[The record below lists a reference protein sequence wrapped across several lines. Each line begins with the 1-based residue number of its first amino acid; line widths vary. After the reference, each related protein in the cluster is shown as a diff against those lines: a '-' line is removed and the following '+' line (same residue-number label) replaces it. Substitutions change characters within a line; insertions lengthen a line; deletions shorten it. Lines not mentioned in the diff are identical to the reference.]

1 MAERARIRRFG
12 LAERTAHWL
21 VAVTTVVM
29 TVSGLAL
36 YLPSLADYV
45 ARPLAKQVHLGAAI
59 ALGAGLVALL
69 LVANR
74 RELRRTARQLDR
86 FDRYD
91 REWLLGGPGRLMER
105 LPSPPQG
112 RFNAGQKL
120 NAAISAGL
128 LVVLAVTGTLL
139 WLGERNTSF
148 RLDGSVIVHDWA
160 SLLLGLLVLGHVYLA
175 VLHPT
180 TRHALRGM
188 TTGEVDREWARK
200 HHPLWVAE
208 QEEEAAGR

>member
-12 LAERTAHWL
+12 LAERAAHWL
-21 VAVTTVVM
+21 VAVTTLVM

-105 LPSPPQG
+105 LPSPPRAASTRG
-112 RFNAGQKL
+112 R
-120 NAAISAGL
+120 S
-128 LVVLAVTGTLL
+128 
-139 WLGERNTSF
+139 
-148 RLDGSVIVHDWA
+148 
-160 SLLLGLLVLGHVYLA
+160 
-175 VLHPT
+175 
-180 TRHALRGM
+180 
-188 TTGEVDREWARK
+188 
-200 HHPLWVAE
+200 
-208 QEEEAAGR
+208 